1 MNYIIRIIHDG
12 ISYLL
17 IMNYLCY
24 VNLIEIIYFD

>member
-17 IMNYLCY
+17 IVSCLCGA
-24 VNLIEIIYFD
+24 NLIEVIYFD

>member
-12 ISYLL
+12 ISCLL
-17 IMNYLCY
+17 IMSCLCY